1 MTSNEVLMKT
11 NIPEVLQLAIEKKIL
26 FFAGE
31 NCEWKFELTDPIEII
46 NKLAGAPV
54 LVFAN
59 NGYGDY
65 LFLRESK
72 GSYEDSVYEYFHE
85 EQKIY
90 LVPEA
95 LDTLLGVKERYP
107 THDRY
112 PKAIYES
119 GEEVLLGDEV
129 QTKTLLLFW
138 RGWQDGVIDYVP
150 GVSNKK
156 NELEHGGLKWISIK
170 IKDGAIDPLVLPD
183 TGVVKNVRL
192 IRRMQ
197 G

>member
-1 MTSNEVLMKT
+1 MKT
-11 NIPEVLQLAIEKKIL
+11 IIPKALQLAIERKIQ

-31 NCEWKFELTDPIEII
+31 NCEWKLELADSIDAID
-46 NKLAGAPV
+46 KLAGAPV

-65 LFLRESK
+65 LFLKESK
-72 GSYEDSVYEYFHE
+72 GGYEDSVYGYFHE

-90 LVPEA
+90 DVPEA
-95 LDTLLGVKERYP
+95 LDTLLGVKEREP

-112 PKAIYES
+112 SKAIYES
-119 GEEVLLGDEV
+119 GEEVLLGDAV
-129 QTKTLLLFW
+129 QVKTLLLFW
-138 RGWQDGVIDYVP
+138 RGWQDGVVDYVP
-150 GVSNKK
+150 GISRKK

-170 IKDGAIDPLVLPD
+170 IKDGTIDPLVLPD

-192 IRRMQ
+192 IGRLQ